1 MSAKSTMKFAGKKTR
16 PSGAHW
22 GLLLLVM
29 MVLHSMV
36 IWAQETPPT
45 TVEGDAYLDP
55 LAFMR
60 VDESAGD
67 LPLTVSHQAT
77 GETRMIEGRL
87 LLAGSQEMY
96 LRSSTVAGVLKA
108 GRFWQG
114 NLRRLTFKI
123 GSRNFILTGN
133 NRLVVTDEGEA
144 LLPVPVLDH
153 AGDLW
158 LPMTLVETVIGPQIQ
173 ERVSWDPVAR
183 RLDLGSAQYNVTG
196 LKVERLGRSTAVH
209 IECTTPLG
217 YRTSSPQPGV
227 IELKIYG
234 AEINTS
240 RVAKL
245 GRRGLVLSASS
256 RQHSEYATVSVKV
269 DELVGHY
276 RTYAAEGG
284 AEIVLVLEEE
294 QVSAMPSP
302 VPHGRASVNIEPGLV
317 DMTNTIRV
325 RTVVI
330 DPGHGG
336 HDAGAVGSRG
346 ILEKNVN
353 LGVAKELQRYLRR
366 ESDLEVVLTRERD
379 DYMEL
384 ADRAEIANGS
394 DGDLFISLHCNSW
407 FNDGAEGFET
417 FFLAPAKSD
426 WAKSVEAAENSAGQE
441 PGDVEFIVWELVQN
455 RFISS
460 SSQLAEVLQK
470 DVCESLNLNNRGVR
484 QAGFRVLVGA
494 YMPAILVEMGFLTH
508 PEEEKR
514 LGDSSYH
521 RQMARALGQAILEYS
536 RQMAATSPEGNEDM
550 LEDGS
555 AVQQEEGNDE

>member
-1 MSAKSTMKFAGKKTR
+1 MGFA
-16 PSGAHW
+16 PSVVTT
-22 GLLLLVM
+22 LLVTM
-29 MVLHSMV
+29 LWASAVS
-36 IWAQETPPT
+36 WAQEAPAPV
-45 TVEGDAYLDP
+45 VEGDAYLDP
-55 LAFMR
+55 MAYMR
-60 VDESAGD
+60 VDNSAGD
-67 LPLTVSHQAT
+67 LPLTVRHQAT

-96 LRSSTVAGVLKA
+96 LPSATVATVLKA

-114 NLRRLTFKI
+114 KLRRLTIKI
-123 GSRNFILTGN
+123 GSRSFILTGN

-158 LPMTLVETVIGPQIQ
+158 LPMTLIETVMGPQIQ
-173 ERVSWDPVAR
+173 ERVSWDPVSR

-196 LKVERLGRSTAVH
+196 LTVERLGRSTAVH
-209 IECTTPLG
+209 IQCSSPLG
-217 YRTSSPQPGV
+217 YRASSPESGI

-234 AEINTS
+234 AEINTT
-240 RVAKL
+240 RVAKK
-245 GRRGLVLSASS
+245 GRRGLVLGASS
-256 RQHSEYATVSVKV
+256 RQHSEYATVKVRV

-276 RTYAAEGG
+276 RTYTADGG
-284 AEIVLVLEEE
+284 SEIVLVLEEE

-302 VPHGRASVNIEPGLV
+302 VPHGHASVNIEPGLV

-336 HDAGAVGSRG
+336 HDAGAVSNRG

-366 ESDLEVVLTRERD
+366 ESDLNVILTRDRD
-379 DYMEL
+379 EYMEL

-394 DGDLFISLHCNSW
+394 EGDLFISLHCNSW

-426 WAKSVEAAENSAGQE
+426 WAKSVEAAENGAGQE

-470 DVCESLNLNNRGVR
+470 DVCESLMLNNRGVR

-494 YMPAILVEMGFLTH
+494 YMPAVLVEMGFLTNAA
-508 PEEEKR
+508 EEKR
-514 LGDSSYH
+514 LGDSSYQ
-521 RQMARALGQAILEYS
+521 RRMARALGQGILEYS
-536 RQMAATSPEGNEDM
+536 RQMAATSVGESDEDPNN
-550 LEDGS
+550 DGTT
-555 AVQQEEGNDE
+555 QGQEVDDE